1 MYFASN
7 IKTLRNRR
15 ELTQEEVST
24 SLNIKR
30 STLGG
35 YENNIAQPSLEMLM
49 EFASFY
55 KISID
60 DLLRVD
66 LSKLPDDKLNK
77 IEQNLEQ
84 FIKGSKLRVLASTVD
99 KENKDN
105 VELVPLKAVAGY
117 TNGYADPEFISTLP
131 SFQIPFLSRDRKY
144 RAFQIKGDSMLP
156 IKNGSYIIA
165 EFVQNWYEVKDGEAH
180 IILTKDDGIVFK
192 IVYPAIKTKR
202 KLLLKSLN
210 ASYEPYEINI
220 SEVVEMWKFTNYI
233 SAELP
238 EADISQDDL
247 RNTVFQLSKD
257 VKEIKKA
264 IKTNL

>member
-1 MYFASN
+1 MYFSSN
-7 IKTLRNRR
+7 IKLLRNRR
-15 ELTQEEVST
+15 ELTQEEVSAF
-24 SLNIKR
+24 LDIKR

-35 YENNIAQPSLEMLM
+35 YETGIAQPSLEMVI

-55 KISID
+55 KITID
-60 DLLRVD
+60 DLLKVD
-66 LSKLPDDKLNK
+66 LSKLPDEKLNK
-77 IEQNLEQ
+77 IEQNMEQ
-84 FIKGSKLRVLASTVD
+84 FIKGSKLRVLASTID
-99 KENKDN
+99 KENKEN
-105 VELVPLKAVAGY
+105 IELVPLKAIAGY
-117 TNGYADPEFISTLP
+117 TNGYSDPEFINTLP
-131 SFQIPFLSRDRKY
+131 TFQIPFLSRDRKY

-156 IKNGSYIIA
+156 IKNGSYIVA

-210 ASYEPYEINI
+210 AEYQPYEINI
-220 SEVVEMWKFTNYI
+220 TDVVEMWKFTNYI

-247 RNTVFQLSKD
+247 RNTVYQLGKD
-257 VKEIKKA
+257 MKEIKRA
-264 IKTNL
+264 IKTK

>member
-1 MYFASN
+1 MYFSNN
-7 IKTLRNRR
+7 IKVLRNRR
-15 ELTQEEVST
+15 NMTQEEVST
-24 SLNIKR
+24 ALNIKR

-35 YENNIAQPSLEMLM
+35 YENEVAQPSLEMVM
-49 EFASFY
+49 AFATY
-55 KISID
+55 YNISID

-66 LSKLPDDKLNK
+66 LSKLPDDQLEKV
-77 IEQNLEQ
+77 EQNLDQ
-84 FIKGSKLRVLASTVD
+84 FIKGTKMRVLTSTVD
-99 KENKDN
+99 KENNEN

-117 TNGYADPEFISTLP
+117 TNGYSDPEFISSLP

-156 IKNGSYIIA
+156 IKSGSYIIA

-180 IILTKDDGIVFK
+180 IILTRDEGVVFK
-192 IVYPAIKTKR
+192 IIYPAIKSKR

-210 ASYEPYEINI
+210 AEYAPYEINI
-220 SEVVEMWKFTNYI
+220 TDVVELWKFTNYI

-247 RNTVFQLSKD
+247 RNTVYQLGKD
-257 VKEIKKA
+257 VMEIKKA
-264 IKTNL
+264 IKSR